1 MARYNNTPVV
11 EASPEVII
19 IEEVPAVEETTTVE
33 EVPTVEETTPVE
45 EVPAVEE
52 TTPVEEVPV
61 VEETTPV
68 EEVPTVDEVPEVIT
82 VSNDANILDVT
93 KISALL
99 AKPGI
104 LIREKLDDIKL
115 NGTVPFKLLIAKLDS
130 YNEIMSPN
138 APSLDATKGAGRN
151 FDLYTVLKALISED
165 NYNVFKVK
173 FDIVNLY
180 FKEYRTVAYTDYML
194 FRHSEE
200 WKWGKDNFTTYCNI
214 ITVITTLCD
223 MSTRQDK
230 LKTLSLDKAFNKTDT
245 VLNDTAIENLL
256 KYYKA

>member
-1 MARYNNTPVV
+1 MARYNSAPTV
-11 EASPEVII
+11 EASPEVI
-19 IEEVPAVEETTTVE
+19 IEEVPAVEETT
-33 EVPTVEETTPVE
+33 PME

-52 TTPVEEVPV
+52 TTPVEEVPE

-68 EEVPTVDEVPEVIT
+68 EEVPAVDEVPVVDEVPEVIT